1 MARKLARCTTRAS
14 RIAERG
20 ARHRPAPI
28 RPRGGCAR
36 AAAGLALC
44 LSFAMA
50 PGAQGAEIASF
61 PTAVAPFDLPG
72 RELLGLPGDTTP
84 RPADLALVFYDP
96 QGALPRGFDRFA
108 AEVQWI
114 FRGLGVEAS
123 WRVGGGYG
131 ESPIPEVPV
140 ILLARDPKKGRGQA
154 RVMGLVRRDQEPQRA
169 VWLFMDG
176 VRFALGDPRAGDVDK
191 GGAVARAL
199 ARVAAHEIV
208 HAIAPDV
215 PHAAVGL
222 MRHALDKRFLLGKRV
237 AIDARCATSFR
248 ARLTA
253 EGKQLLVRAPATRP
267 LSLLLP

>member
-1 MARKLARCTTRAS
+1 MARRLARCTTRPS

-44 LSFAMA
+44 LSFAIA
-50 PGAQGAEIASF
+50 PGAEGAEIDSF
-61 PTAVAPFDLPG
+61 PPAVAPFDLPG
-72 RELLGLPGDTTP
+72 RELLGLP
-84 RPADLALVFYDP
+84 
-96 QGALPRGFDRFA
+96 DRFA
-108 AEVQWI
+108 AEVQSI

-123 WRVGGGYG
+123 WRVGGNYG

-140 ILLARDPKKGRGQA
+140 ILLARDPKKGRGQT

-176 VRFALGDPRAGDVDK
+176 VRFALGDPRAGEVGYDA
-191 GGAVARAL
+191 AVARAL

-208 HAIAPDV
+208 HAIAPDL
-215 PHAAVGL
+215 PHAAAGL
-222 MRHALDKRFLLGKRV
+222 MRHALDKRFLLGKRA
-237 AIDARCATSFR
+237 AIDTRCASSFR

-253 EGKQLLVRAPATRP
+253 EWKQLVVRAPSTRP